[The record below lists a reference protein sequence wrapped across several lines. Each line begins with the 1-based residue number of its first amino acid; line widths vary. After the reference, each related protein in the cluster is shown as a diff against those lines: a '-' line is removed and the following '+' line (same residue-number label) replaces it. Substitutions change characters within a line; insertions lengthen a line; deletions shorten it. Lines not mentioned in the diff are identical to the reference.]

1 MQQQK
6 KMKNRQTDNCEK
18 TLTKYPQKI
27 LLLILPEIFTE
38 IFTFSKG
45 FFFFLN
51 SLSFKTFT
59 TQPTLIW
66 FYSCKFRIKHS
77 LQHSHFKGFFRCC
90 QLHSKH
96 LAQHSH
102 PKSFFQLWLS
112 IPSKNFSTT
121 STLKFSNFTQNT
133 HHNTHTLICKL
144 QFHSKQLHHNIH
156 ILTAYLSIKI
166 TNCFS
171 SFLFHCSTEEGVFT
185 LKYILN

>member
-102 PKSFFQLWLS
+102 PKSFQAALAFGQLAQPHR
-112 IPSKNFSTT
+112 IPYFSVV
-121 STLKFSNFTQNT
+121 SVVSVV
-133 HHNTHTLICKL
+133 
-144 QFHSKQLHHNIH
+144 SV
-156 ILTAYLSIKI
+156 
-166 TNCFS
+166 S
-171 SFLFHCSTEEGVFT
+171 SGFEIYCHF
-185 LKYILN
+185 